1 MPFCFDWVHNNTS
14 SIWPD
19 IDGSISTCPTYLLF
33 LENFKSVKHCCNK
46 NQYSLGLVQR
56 SEGRSELASTHT
68 PIINDHDFPPDVLDS
83 GFKQWDSKGIS
94 SFGDL
99 SEDGVLMAFN
109 RSWDAL

>member
-1 MPFCFDWVHNNTS
+1 M
-14 SIWPD
+14 
-19 IDGSISTCPTYLLF
+19 
-33 LENFKSVKHCCNK
+33 
-46 NQYSLGLVQR
+46 
-56 SEGRSELASTHT
+56 ASTHT